1 MSVVTPAL
9 SAPPNLF
16 FGVRWLRL
24 PLISG
29 AMVISLVVAV
39 ETGVKRGI
47 WKGLGLGWGGG
58 WCLPVITFFAAQEAS
73 CLPVHDTGSGA
84 GFFPGVII
92 FNEAGDQLVG
102 ELRGEGGWGGTG

>member
-1 MSVVTPAL
+1 M
-9 SAPPNLF
+9 
-16 FGVRWLRL
+16 
-24 PLISG
+24 
-29 AMVISLVVAV
+29 
-39 ETGVKRGI
+39 
-47 WKGLGLGWGGG
+47 GWGGG

-102 ELRGEGGWGGTG
+102 ELRGKGVGGVQGEFWGVWGVGWKVKVEGNLRKGGETLINGGGKPPKK